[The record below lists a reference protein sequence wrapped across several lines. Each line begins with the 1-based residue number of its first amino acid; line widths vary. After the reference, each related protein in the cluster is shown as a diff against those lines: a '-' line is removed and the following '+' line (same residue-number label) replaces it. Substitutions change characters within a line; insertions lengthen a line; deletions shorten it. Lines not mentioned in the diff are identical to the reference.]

1 MTVRDILRQSDSNK
15 LSNINDLMS
24 NFEFLLRDATIEGTR
39 NGEEGN
45 LTKEQVLKELGGGD
59 QGFNLS
65 DFIDPK
71 FIESCIAPVKSVNI
85 QAQ

>member
-1 MTVRDILRQSDSNK
+1 MRQSDSNK

-71 FIESCIAPVKSVNI
+71 FIEECIAPVKSVNI
-85 QAQ
+85 

>member
-1 MTVRDILRQSDSNK
+1 M
-15 LSNINDLMS
+15 
-24 NFEFLLRDATIEGTR
+24 
-39 NGEEGN
+39 
-45 LTKEQVLKELGGGD
+45 KELGGGD

-85 QAQ
+85 QAI